1 MKGRDGTFVSQSG
14 PSSREAIHLSIA
26 PAEWRRVALWSAV
39 ILAFTFLP
47 VALGYLRSNDSYMF
61 TGAAHH
67 PEDVMSYL
75 AKMQQGYAGS
85 WAARLPYA
93 IESHPAIPFFYLFY
107 TFLGHLALW
116 TGLAL
121 PLVYHAARLACAAF
135 LLWAAYRFI
144 AFVLPN
150 PTWRWTAFLLT
161 TISSGLGVWVVLVT
175 GSFTLGGITPID
187 LWPLDYYTFA
197 LLFLSPHQTLGI
209 ALFFIIVQ
217 SVVTYWETSRPRHLV
232 PGVTAALA
240 EGFIYPFMPLAYGTV
255 LAIAWLWE
263 RRWRGAAMMT
273 AGAAVLVVVLP
284 LPVVI
289 NYWLGLRQHPVW
301 LSFSS
306 QNLTLSPPIWHY
318 GLGYGLVGIL
328 AVPGAVWAW
337 GLGARGWGLGAEGWG
352 RAPRAPHAGLAV
364 LIVLVSLILAYV
376 PANFQ
381 RRLGGGAHIP
391 MCTLAA
397 AGIHA
402 WLVPLWGKWRPASQ
416 ARLAPHLPKD
426 PGGRKEGT
434 GLVYRE
440 GLTRAALVGV
450 SAISSV
456 YVWLSILISVL
467 TYSPGLYISSDTA
480 VGLRWLLAGTPP
492 EAAILSAYHTGM
504 VIPAYTGRRVFWGHE
519 LETPFLSRKQAEA
532 EGFFSAATPD
542 ADRLALLR
550 NYGVNFIFYG
560 LDEKAMGDFD
570 PQLASYLQPVFRHNS
585 VTIYKVVDELSAK

>member
-1 MKGRDGTFVSQSG
+1 M
-14 PSSREAIHLSIA
+14 P
-26 PAEWRRVALWSAV
+26 
-39 ILAFTFLP
+39 
-47 VALGYLRSNDSYMF
+47 
-61 TGAAHH
+61 
-67 PEDVMSYL
+67 
-75 AKMQQGYAGS
+75 
-85 WAARLPYA
+85 
-93 IESHPAIPFFYLFY
+93 
-107 TFLGHLALW
+107 
-116 TGLAL
+116 GLL
-121 PLVYHAARLACAAF
+121 
-135 LLWAAYRFI
+135 
-144 AFVLPN
+144 
-150 PTWRWTAFLLT
+150 
-161 TISSGLGVWVVLVT
+161 
-175 GSFTLGGITPID
+175 
-187 LWPLDYYTFA
+187 
-197 LLFLSPHQTLGI
+197 
-209 ALFFIIVQ
+209 
-217 SVVTYWETSRPRHLV
+217 
-232 PGVTAALA
+232 AALA
-240 EGFIYPFMPLAYGTV
+240 EGVIFPFMPLAYGTALGIV
-255 LAIAWLWE
+255 WLWE
-263 RRWRGAAMMT
+263 RRWREAALMT

-337 GLGARGWGLGAEGWG
+337 PRPSGSLGDTFPQVDGMKVRGWRSGPRG
-352 RAPRAPHAGLAV
+352 RLAPQAPLAGRAGLAV
-364 LIVLVSLILAYV
+364 IIVLTSLILAYV

-381 RRLGGGAHIP
+381 RRMVGGAHIP
-391 MCTLAA
+391 MCALAA

-416 ARLAPHLPKD
+416 ARPAPHPP
-426 PGGRKEGT
+426 PGGPKEGA
-434 GLVYRE
+434 GLAYRE
-440 GLTRAALVGV
+440 GLTRAALVGF

-532 EGFFSAATPD
+532 EGFFAAATPD

-570 PQLASYLQPVFRHNS
+570 PQAASYLQPVFRHNS
-585 VTIYKVVDELSAK
+585 VTIYKVADELSAK